1 MNYLISDNIFNIIT
15 DMNSI
20 VLSYT
25 KYFMSLSL
33 GIASILIMIV
43 IAQEGFKLMSGAK
56 TFDPLWWIRP
66 ILMLFIILT
75 WQAGTG
81 VIRSGSQTANPSSR
95 GRYVTLQG
103 SLPGIINTTVGGL
116 ERRAKATFMSRM
128 ATLEERKK
136 KKTELLRAKWDT
148 LLSKGAEV
156 EAAKEALKKEEED
169 DGISLSDLSFDSLK
183 DSLSQSFESVKQG
196 IANYTKMILLE
207 ISHWM
212 DMLLEWIGNFIWAI
226 AVYATFMAQSL
237 GLAFL
242 TIFGPIHFGL
252 SVFDVWKDA
261 WASWLMRFISFHFY
275 GWVAYIIMTASCS
288 LIDFGIRSDI
298 QLLSQPG
305 FPEAFSFN
313 AVYTLFGYIVGA
325 LAMKM
330 VPEIVS
336 WIVPTNASQA
346 AGAFQQGLAQ
356 TFGTAPANRIVSA
369 GASAIGGAIVARTVS
384 KGGSHTMDNFSGK
397 PYSPHSGGSQTK
409 PSSGSSPSSPSG
421 DSSTQSSER
430 TSGALSSPSTKP
442 SSGSSTK

>member
-1 MNYLISDNIFNIIT
+1 MNYLISENIFNIIT
-15 DMNSI
+15 NMSSI

-25 KYFMSLSL
+25 RYFMSLSL

-43 IAQEGFKLMSGAK
+43 IAQEGFKLMTGSK
-56 TFDPLWWIRP
+56 SFDPLWWIRP

-81 VIRSGSQTANPSSR
+81 VVRGGSNTGWG
-95 GRYVTLQG
+95 GRYITIQG
-103 SLPGIINTTVGGL
+103 SLPGIINTTFGGL

-128 ATLEERKK
+128 ATLNERKK

-148 LLSKGAEV
+148 LLNKGAEV
-156 EAAKEALKKEEED
+156 EAAKEALKKQDED
-169 DGISLSDLSFDSLK
+169 DGLSLSDLSFDNLK
-183 DSLSQSFESVKQG
+183 ESLSQSFESVKEG
-196 IANYTKMILLE
+196 IVNYTKMILLE
-207 ISHWM
+207 LSHWT
-212 DMLLEWIGNFIWAI
+212 DMLFEWIGNFIWAVSI
-226 AVYATFMAQSL
+226 YATFMTQSL

-261 WASWLMRFISFHFY
+261 WASWLMKFISFHFY

-313 AVYTLFGYIVGA
+313 ALYTLFGYVVGA

-336 WIVPTNASQA
+336 WMVPTNASQA
-346 AGAFQQGLAQ
+346 AGAFQQGL
-356 TFGTAPANRIVSA
+356 TRSFGTQPASVAVRTGTNLAVAAVSSGAPYIGAAARGAASSVAA
-369 GASAIGGAIVARTVS
+369 GASYGYRQFS
-384 KGGSHTMDNFSGK
+384 NNPPSGS
-397 PYSPHSGGSQTK
+397 
-409 PSSGSSPSSPSG
+409 SSGSSNSSPSSK
-421 DSSTQSSER
+421 DSGS
-430 TSGALSSPSTKP
+430 SSPSNKP